1 VKDHFYMMHE
11 QIEDQEIIERYARNQ
26 LEPAER
32 KAFEEHYFSC
42 DECFE
47 KLQATERFIAGVR
60 DAARR
65 AVLPKSAPASAP
77 AWRIAPLWS
86 PTFGIGVIAALLLA
100 IAGGS
105 WYHAQVS
112 HLRGQLSTSDAA
124 LQREQQ
130 AHAAVEQQLQQ
141 ALQAEANVPL
151 VMLQSTRD
159 AQAQPLEALLPAGA
173 THLVLWTEVPA
184 GRFTS
189 YRLEIYGAEERP
201 IATLTHLTRNAY
213 GALAASIPAQQLQP
227 GEFRIKL
234 YGEEPLPASLLAEYK
249 LRIRRP

>member
-1 VKDHFYMMHE
+1 MMHQ
-11 QIEDQEIIERYARNQ
+11 QIADEGVIERYARNQ
-26 LEPAER
+26 LDAEER

-47 KLQATERFIAGVR
+47 RLQATERFIAGVR

-65 AVLPKSAPASAP
+65 GVLPKTAAASAP
-77 AWRIAPLWS
+77 AWRHAPLWS
-86 PTFGIGVIAALLLA
+86 PLLGIGVIAALLLA

-105 WYHAQVS
+105 WYSVQVS
-112 HLRGQLSTSDAA
+112 RLRGQLGASIAA
-124 LQREQQ
+124 LQKEQQ
-130 AHAAVEQQLQQ
+130 ARATVEQQLQQ

-159 AQAQPLEALLPAGA
+159 VQGQPTDALLPAGA
-173 THLVLWTEVPA
+173 THLVLWTEVPV

-189 YRLEIYGAEERP
+189 YRLEIYGAEEIP
-201 IATLTHLTRNAY
+201 IETLTHLTRNAY
-213 GALAASIPAQQLQP
+213 GALAVSIPAERLQP
-227 GEFRIKL
+227 GDFRIKL
-234 YGEEPLPASLLAEYK
+234 SGEEPLPASLLAEYK